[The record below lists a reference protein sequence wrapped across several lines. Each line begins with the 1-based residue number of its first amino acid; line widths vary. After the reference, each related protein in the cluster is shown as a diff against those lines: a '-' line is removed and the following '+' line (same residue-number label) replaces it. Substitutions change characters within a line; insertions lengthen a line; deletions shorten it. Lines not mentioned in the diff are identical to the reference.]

1 MIDSATTE
9 DASALSKRAAYGLA
23 ALSGVLIFLGFA
35 GFDQWP
41 LAFVA
46 WAPLLVAVRGQT
58 PSFALKLGLVTGLI
72 LDVGGFYW
80 LQTMLMT
87 FSGFP
92 PAVCAVFTG
101 ILCAYQGGRAGLFA
115 WLLAR
120 AYERRWPF
128 APLVFLAFAASESLY
143 PVLFPWFL
151 AGSVHMLPMAMQ
163 VAELGGPFLVSLVVL
178 APSVAIAEVV
188 DAKRVARPL
197 APAAVAGPLS
207 LVAVALLYGAVRL
220 PQVKASM
227 AEAESFKL
235 GLVQGNL
242 GLMQKR
248 EDPAEGLRRHR
259 RLTAELVKEGADL
272 VVWSESAVTFPMPV
286 DIAPRIMKERMVG
299 GLGVPVIA
307 GAVLYERAKTQNE
320 REHWFNV
327 AIGTD
332 ESGTMTGR
340 FDKTY
345 LLAFGEYLPLGE
357 TFPVLYDVSP
367 NTGHFTAGTSLAP
380 LRIPVKGK
388 ERSITA
394 LICYEDI
401 LPGFARDAV
410 KEGEP
415 ELIVNLTN
423 DAWFGDTTEPWEHL
437 ALAKLRAVEHR
448 RYLVRATN
456 SGVSAI
462 VDPTGAVVGHT
473 KTYEA
478 AKLLAEARFM
488 KGHTVFEALGLTP
501 WYLAAA
507 VTVALAFVRRRS
519 NNVPRATR
527 QPDGTT
533 SQ

>member
-1 MIDSATTE
+1 VIETR
-9 DASALSKRAAYGLA
+9 ASDVAAPLPARPAYALA

-46 WAPLLVAVRGQT
+46 WAPLLVAVRGQA
-58 PSFALKLGLVTGLI
+58 PAFALKLGLLTGLI

-80 LQTMLMT
+80 LQTMLVT

-92 PAVCAVFTG
+92 PAVCVFFTG

-120 AYERRWPF
+120 AEARRWPF
-128 APLVFLAFAASESLY
+128 TPLVFLAFAASEALY

-151 AGSVHMLPMAMQ
+151 AGSVHMLPIAMQ
-163 VAELGGPFLVSLVVL
+163 VAELGGPMLVSLVVL
-178 APSVAIAEVV
+178 APSVAIAEVAS
-188 DAKRVARPL
+188 AKRAAREVSV
-197 APAAVAGPLS
+197 AAVAAPLAF
-207 LVAVALLYGAVRL
+207 VAIALAYGAVRL
-220 PQVKASM
+220 PQVKAAM
-227 AEAESFKL
+227 AEAEAFKL
-235 GLVQGNL
+235 GVVQGNL

-259 RLTAELVKEGADL
+259 RLTSELAQEGADL

-286 DIAPRIMKERMVG
+286 DVAPRIMKERMVG

-307 GAVLYERAKTQNE
+307 GAVLYERAKTQSE

-332 ESGTMTGR
+332 ANGTMTSR

-367 NTGHFTAGTSLAP
+367 NTGHFTAGSSLAP
-380 LRIPVKGK
+380 LRVPVKGK
-388 ERSITA
+388 DRNLTA

-456 SGVSAI
+456 SGVSAV
-462 VDPTGAVVGHT
+462 VDPTGAVVGNT
-473 KTYEA
+473 KTYVA
-478 AKLLAEARFM
+478 AKLLTDARFM
-488 KGHTVFEALGLTP
+488 TGHTVFERLGLAP
-501 WYLAAA
+501 WYALAALA
-507 VTVALAFVRRRS
+507 VAMAFVQRRS
-519 NNVPRATR
+519 KASVTR
-527 QPDGTT
+527 
-533 SQ
+533 